1 MMIVDR
7 WYKRAGQKIMEGPGG
22 EHDGESM
29 MNGSFVIFGFLFVS
43 FFFAYYPIIYDLR
56 DSVIG
61 NELARHAP
69 LVFALS
75 GFLVYQKRTILWELL
90 KSPGPIKGS
99 LIFFLTGLSLN
110 LLGQA
115 SGVYYLAQ
123 LSIPLTLYG
132 MARYLKG
139 VSFARQFTFP
149 LALLVLAF
157 PIPGK
162 IYMDVVFPLKL
173 VVTKAAALL
182 LTLMGYQVK
191 IYGNII
197 EISSLVLGVADACSG
212 LNSLMAILTL
222 SIFYSYLVIRRW
234 DFRMAI
240 VISMLPLIIMV
251 NIIRVTT
258 TAVVAVKWGPE
269 LVEGKLH
276 SLWGIAVFV
285 IAVLGL
291 MAITKFFSVMESR
304 ISHDLYEDSPLTPPL
319 SRGGKGGYSCSIVA
333 VLGMVV
339 NKRRLFLVFAL
350 LLMSGLFSAYFQNRG
365 ESAQTADLPLKLPM
379 EAAGWQGN
387 QFSAVMPRE
396 VGPDD
401 FILRQYRQN
410 NGPNL
415 NFLALYS
422 RISNYHPP
430 ALCYQ
435 GSGRELTEIP
445 VLKSSSGKIRLAGL
459 MGKMGQETILVYH
472 GFYIGG
478 KIIPDGIEKKIY
490 EVGERLKRGHIKQYF
505 IEITMNESTVDINR
519 TDVYMKKFLDDMET
533 YLINPSS

>member
-1 MMIVDR
+1 MAEDR
-7 WYKRAGQKIMEGPGG
+7 QDNKTVQEMRESPGDEQSG
-22 EHDGESM
+22 EQG
-29 MNGSFVIFGFLFVS
+29 MNRTFFISGFLFLF

-75 GFLVYQKRTILWELL
+75 GFLVYQKRNILRELL
-90 KSPGPIKGS
+90 KSPGPAAGS
-99 LIFFLTGLSLN
+99 PIFFLVGLSLN

-132 MARYLKG
+132 MACYLKG
-139 VSFARQFTFP
+139 VFFARQFIFP

-173 VVTKAAALL
+173 LVTKAAAAL

-197 EISSLVLGVADACSG
+197 EISSLFLGVADACSG

-234 DFRMAI
+234 DFRLAI

-258 TAVVAVKWGPE
+258 TAIVAVKWGPE
-269 LVEGKLH
+269 LAEGKLH

-291 MAITKFFSVMESR
+291 MAITKFFTVVESR
-304 ISHDLYEDSPLTPPL
+304 MSHD
-319 SRGGKGGYSCSIVA
+319 
-333 VLGMVV
+333 
-339 NKRRLFLVFAL
+339 
-350 LLMSGLFSAYFQNRG
+350 
-365 ESAQTADLPLKLPM
+365 
-379 EAAGWQGN
+379 
-387 QFSAVMPRE
+387 
-396 VGPDD
+396 
-401 FILRQYRQN
+401 
-410 NGPNL
+410 
-415 NFLALYS
+415 
-422 RISNYHPP
+422 
-430 ALCYQ
+430 
-435 GSGRELTEIP
+435 
-445 VLKSSSGKIRLAGL
+445 
-459 MGKMGQETILVYH
+459 
-472 GFYIGG
+472 
-478 KIIPDGIEKKIY
+478 
-490 EVGERLKRGHIKQYF
+490 
-505 IEITMNESTVDINR
+505 
-519 TDVYMKKFLDDMET
+519 
-533 YLINPSS
+533 